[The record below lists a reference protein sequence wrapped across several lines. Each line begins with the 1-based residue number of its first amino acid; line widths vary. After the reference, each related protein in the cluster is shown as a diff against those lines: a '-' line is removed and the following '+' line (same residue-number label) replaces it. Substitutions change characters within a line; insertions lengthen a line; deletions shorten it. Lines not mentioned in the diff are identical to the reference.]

1 MHPPDGDVNVAE
13 TPTMTDDELEGHQK
27 PKMLDEAKRMAAV
40 GAKADDRNSKIST
53 LARLTTPSVVV

>member
-1 MHPPDGDVNVAE
+1 
-13 TPTMTDDELEGHQK
+13 MTDDELEGHQK